1 MSDPAAVYQELFP
14 ASISKKERR
23 RQKARKRAAAKAARK
38 AARTTA
44 SSSGS
49 SSNSNSDEDTTAM
62 RKARKKSA
70 KTSAKTKEEPSAT
83 RIRMTPALEVLA
95 QIRWNPNLDGT
106 WLIGVEDRFAGIQD
120 QSLEQWDDGLDGE
133 VGGGSIPSH
142 RIKYFKR
149 DGVIVWDRRDTSLTI
164 PEFLEVHPAA

>member
-1 MSDPAAVYQELFP
+1 
-14 ASISKKERR
+14 
-23 RQKARKRAAAKAARK
+23 
-38 AARTTA
+38 
-44 SSSGS
+44 
-49 SSNSNSDEDTTAM
+49 
-62 RKARKKSA
+62 
-70 KTSAKTKEEPSAT
+70 
-83 RIRMTPALEVLA
+83 MTPALEVLA
-95 QIRWNPNLDGT
+95 QIRWNPNLDGA

-164 PEFLEVHPAA
+164 PEFLEVHPAAA